1 MKKEKKT
8 VKSVSPKK
16 NKKGDKKNL
25 PIVAIVVVAAIVIGL
40 ISFFAIKPSINKFG
54 TNTEESEPV
63 DLFDFDANYK
73 DKKVV
78 VAYFSAT
85 GNTKIVAEKIA
96 NIFKCDA
103 VAIEPEEP
111 YSELDLTSQDPSTR
125 PMREKAYD
133 PFNPPEEPEEDEE
146 VEVVESDIMP
156 ITKLPEIK
164 KLSLN
169 RYDTIILGYPIW
181 YGDAPRI
188 MYTFVSETNLK
199 NKTII
204 PFCTSD
210 NDSIEPS
217 DSNLMNFAS
226 DGANFMVGKRFTPD
240 MSEDEIKEFFIQ
252 IGVDI
257 GIY

>member
-8 VKSVSPKK
+8 IKNITPKK
-16 NKKGDKKNL
+16 NKKGYKKNL
-25 PIVAIVVVAAIVIGL
+25 PIVAIVVAAIVVGF
-40 ISFFAIKPSINKFG
+40 ISFFVIKPSVNKMIASMQE
-54 TNTEESEPV
+54 TKPV
-63 DLFDFDANYK
+63 DLFDFDTNYK

-111 YSELDLTSQDPSTR
+111 YSEFDLTSQDPSTR
-125 PMREKAYD
+125 PMRESAYD

-146 VEVVESDIMP
+146 VEVIESDIKP

-164 KLSLN
+164 KLSFN

-181 YGDAPRI
+181 YGDAPRV

-210 NDSIEPS
+210 SNEIEPS

-226 DGANFMVGKRFTPD
+226 DDANFMVGKRFTPD
-240 MSEDEIKEFFIQ
+240 MSEEEIKEFFIQ

-257 GIY
+257 NIY